1 MDDIQMDDIQK
12 KIKNLY
18 QKAGYMDKY
27 GSDVW
32 SSVIVC
38 IIFIVLTVY
47 FYYMN
52 ILQVVKSNWET
63 ERCNPLLIPFAGII
77 NKPNNMTGLEY
88 TAENFTD
95 CINSFLKYVAEVALA
110 PLQYIIVVIQKSCE
124 ELIESINLLREYVK
138 NIRKN
143 FSDIISKIYTA
154 IANITVSF
162 VEFTVKIKDSLAK
175 ISGILTTSLFTLFGS
190 YMAMQSLFLIII
202 DLLILILIIIAV
214 MIVLFIAMA
223 IATAWFGGSGYWVAL
238 AAVTS
243 LTMISIIVP
252 TAMIQTSMMR
262 IMNLSTGRLPRVPG
276 CFSKNTRVELYEEGT
291 SRKIKNLNLGDKL
304 KNGAI
309 VTAIIQIDAS
319 EQHIYNL
326 NNVIVT
332 GEHRVFHP
340 EKKWIKAKD
349 HPESVFISFF
359 DEPYVYCIN
368 TDKKE
373 FTIGATRFSD
383 WDDIDEKVLADLEEN
398 CVKPGYLPANF
409 TLADIHLHLDS
420 GLRGDTLVI
429 LKSGKKVPI
438 VELEVGSLLNDV
450 GGQVV
455 GLVVIDANELDVYKY
470 SLPNGTHI
478 YGTQNIH
485 LTDPVLGV
493 LNGFTLTKEKC
504 KKERYLYHLLTTTK
518 YFVANGIWVNDY
530 NSGIDRYLT
539 L

>member
-1 MDDIQMDDIQK
+1 MDDIQK
-12 KIKNLY
+12 KIANLY

-32 SSVIVC
+32 SSAIVC

-77 NKPNNMTGLEY
+77 NKPNNMSGLEY

-95 CINSFLKYVAEVALA
+95 CVNSFLKYVAEVALA

-124 ELIESINLLREYVK
+124 ELIESINVLRDYAKE
-138 NIRKN
+138 IRKN
-143 FSDIISKIYTA
+143 FSDIISKIYRA
-154 IANITVSF
+154 IANFTLYF
-162 VEFTVKIKDSLAK
+162 VEFSIKVKDSIAK

-202 DLLILILIIIAV
+202 DMLILILVIVAVICLTYLILSFLPFIGGAFKVQWFATVLIMIA
-214 MIVLFIAMA
+214 
-223 IATAWFGGSGYWVAL
+223 
-238 AAVTS
+238 
-243 LTMISIIVP
+243 IIVP

-262 IMNLSTGRLPRVPG
+262 IMNLTTPRLPGIPG
-276 CFSKNTRVELYEEGT
+276 CFSKNTRVELYEEGV

-304 KNGAI
+304 KNGSI
-309 VTAIIQIDAS
+309 VTAIIQFDAS

-349 HPESVFISFF
+349 HPESVAIPFF
-359 DEPYVYCIN
+359 NEPYVYCIN

-409 TLADIHLHLDS
+409 SLTDIHLHLDS
-420 GLRGDTLVI
+420 GLRGDTLVT

-438 VELEVGSLLNDV
+438 VDLEVGSLLNDI

-455 GLVVIDANELDVYKY
+455 GLVVIDANQLDVYKY
-470 SLPNGTHI
+470 SLPNCDGTQIHI

-485 LTDPVLGV
+485 LTDPILGV
-493 LNGFTLTKEKC
+493 LSGFTLTKEKC

-518 YFVANGIWVNDY
+518 FFVANGIWVNDY
-530 NSGIDRYLT
+530 NSGIDQYLT